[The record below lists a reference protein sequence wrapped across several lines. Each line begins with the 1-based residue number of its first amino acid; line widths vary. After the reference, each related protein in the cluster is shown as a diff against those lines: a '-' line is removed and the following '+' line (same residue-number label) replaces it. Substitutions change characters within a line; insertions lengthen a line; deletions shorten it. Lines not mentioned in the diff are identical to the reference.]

1 MRCSTPGCGS
11 EEHFRRFCPIA
22 NAGKG
27 KGKSLAPGK
36 SSGSSSGYVASEP
49 EFVPGMTPLYLA
61 TLTNLPAPNTSSIVF
76 ADGTREVLNLSDHV
90 PPPTLVQQT
99 FSFFAVALVF
109 MMSAVN
115 SSQWLFPNTFHALVR
130 LASGVEGLLIDCGA
144 ISNLA
149 GEKWIRRSAALADK
163 SGQGTTWTDIPKCKV
178 EGVGSGSSEI
188 TRKARVPIC
197 LSSGSQATYEAS
209 VVDGSEL
216 PALLGLQSLESRHA
230 IIDTGHQRLVFPGPG
245 GFELRLSPGS
255 VSLALERAN
264 SGHLLLPSSE
274 WSKLKGSTSQPLNL

>member
-1 MRCSTPGCGS
+1 
-11 EEHFRRFCPIA
+11 
-22 NAGKG
+22 
-27 KGKSLAPGK
+27 
-36 SSGSSSGYVASEP
+36 
-49 EFVPGMTPLYLA
+49 
-61 TLTNLPAPNTSSIVF
+61 
-76 ADGTREVLNLSDHV
+76 
-90 PPPTLVQQT
+90 
-99 FSFFAVALVF
+99 
-109 MMSAVN
+109 MSAVN

-130 LASGVEGLLIDCGA
+130 LASGAEGLLIDCGA
-144 ISNLA
+144 ISNLV
-149 GEKWIRRSAALADK
+149 GEKWVRRSATLAEK
-163 SGQGTTWTDIPKCKV
+163 CGQGTTWTDTPKCKV

-197 LSSGSQATYEAS
+197 LSSGVQAVYEAS

-255 VSLALERAN
+255 ISLTLERAN

-274 WSKLKGSTSQPLNL
+274 WSKLKGTTAQPLNL